1 MFQERNGFNREALGE
16 SRRMDES
23 GNALE
28 RRREQSQERDA
39 HVRGELRVERA
50 TRDSEEGE
58 RVKRDHAHGMPG
70 MVNGT

>member
-1 MFQERNGFNREALGE
+1 
-16 SRRMDES
+16 MDES
-23 GNALE
+23 GTAPE

-58 RVKRDHAHGMPG
+58 RVKRDHAHGMP
-70 MVNGT
+70 